1 MKNEYEVRGD
11 VIAISLTK
19 RDGTMRE
26 ALVDATDF
34 DTVASMPNTWL
45 LQSFDKDICYARNA
59 RGLAMHR
66 VVTGAQ
72 RGYVVDHINHNGLD
86 NRRKNLRVVS
96 QSENMLNRGGLDANK
111 SSGFRGVFW
120 DATKHNF
127 IAIVEVRGK
136 RHRLGRFIVAH
147 EGAFAVR
154 DFLAQ
159 VDPVAAENYPPI
171 EIPRFVCARSG
182 HAR

>member
-1 MKNEYEVRGD
+1 MDTAAASQRPRTLQQDPSPFTV
-11 VIAISLTK
+11 VIFGSPAPSCRADCSVYRALQI
-19 RDGTMRE
+19 GTDSAGRCLYPQYGTRAE
-26 ALVDATDF
+26 C
-34 DTVASMPNTWL
+34 
-45 LQSFDKDICYARNA
+45 K
-59 RGLAMHR
+59 R

-96 QSENMLNRGGLDANK
+96 QSENMLNRGGLDANN